1 MITHSQKDDYPFLA
15 DWFAISLRWLILL
28 GIPSTLLMAGTL
40 NWPVIY
46 IILFATI
53 WNIVSSMLTLVNR
66 RIPAHRL
73 IHVAIDVVL
82 TALFFYYSGGL
93 TGPLAWVSLMSL
105 FTAAIYYE
113 WRGSLILAVV
123 ISALQTA
130 YVFILTPLTN
140 NALQLLAVLVG
151 FNLIGGLVFGLLSGR
166 LIGTIRSRYQGLVGK
181 RQDNELLAQHRE
193 RDRRRT
199 VINLIE
205 TLSSSLDYQ
214 TVIETAL
221 DTSFEAVKIGSG
233 DMEEMVS
240 AVLLFN
246 EQDLKVQ
253 AGRGL
258 TSSDLRQTF
267 PANSG
272 ILKEVLNSA
281 NARLVT
287 APSQD
292 GELGRMMALQK
303 CRQALLL
310 PLHRG
315 LNAYGVM
322 LFAHPA
328 EHFFNPER
336 CENLEVLSQ
345 QAVVAIQNALLFQDI
360 AQEKERIVATR
371 EEERKKLA
379 RDLHDGPTQSVSA
392 IAMSIAIARRLL
404 EKDVH
409 EASLELERVE
419 TLARRTTQEIRTML
433 FTLRPL
439 VLESDGIEP
448 ALQAMADKMR
458 ETYQQNVVIE
468 IDPEVVLLIEAAK
481 QTVIFYLAEEAV
493 NNARKYARASEIRVR
508 LRFVNR
514 NKTLGLLE
522 IIDDGIGFDV
532 EAVNTNYAQRGSLG
546 MVNLH
551 ERTDLINGVLHIDSA
566 PGKGTR
572 VQVAI
577 PFTQEAADRLQR
589 SLTRS

>member
-1 MITHSQKDDYPFLA
+1 
-15 DWFAISLRWLILL
+15 
-28 GIPSTLLMAGTL
+28 MAGTL